1 MMRRLLLLA
10 AVFTLFTASTS
21 EGPNKWDYVVTITTN
36 YGEMVAIL
44 YDETPQHKQ
53 NFLKLIGQGFY
64 DSLIFHRVIKDFMIQ
79 GGDPKSKGAEPDARL
94 GSTGPG
100 YTIPAEIL
108 PQYFHKKGALAAA
121 RQNDRVNPH
130 RASSGSQFYIV
141 QGDTLKEE
149 ELKPFN
155 KAIMRQCFSK
165 IGRNNPLA
173 DSLQAAYQVGNDTFE
188 AKVIDLKDE
197 IFEKTGLNLVTPPER
212 IEAYTTIGG
221 SPHLDDQYTVFG
233 QVIVG
238 LEVIDK
244 IAAVKTGRSDRPEE
258 DVVMSITVKRLKK
271 KKITKLYGY
280 EYAN

>member
-1 MMRRLLLLA
+1 MRRALLLVA
-10 AVFTLFTASTS
+10 FFTLFIARA
-21 EGPNKWDYVVTITTN
+21 ENGPGKWDYVVTITTPF
-36 YGEMVAIL
+36 GEMKAIL
-44 YDETPQHKQ
+44 YDETPQHKE
-53 NFLKLIGQGFY
+53 NFLKLIGKGFY
-64 DSLIFHRVIKDFMIQ
+64 DSLLFHRVIKDFMIQ
-79 GGDPKSKGAEPDARL
+79 GGDPTSKGATADTRL

-100 YTIPAEIL
+100 YVIPAEIRPDL
-108 PQYFHKKGALAAA
+108 FHKKGALAAA

-155 KAIMRQCFSK
+155 RAIMRQCFDK
-165 IGRNNPLA
+165 IGRDNPLA
-173 DSLQAAYQVGNDTFE
+173 DSLQAAYRNGNEAFE
-188 AKVIDLKDE
+188 AKVIDMADA
-197 IFEKTGLNLVTPPER
+197 IYEKTGLNLVTPAER

-238 LEVIDK
+238 LEVLDK
-244 IAAVKTGRSDRPEE
+244 IAAVETGRGDRPKE
-258 DVVMSITVKRLKK
+258 DVMMIISVKRLKK

-280 EYAN
+280 EYAQ